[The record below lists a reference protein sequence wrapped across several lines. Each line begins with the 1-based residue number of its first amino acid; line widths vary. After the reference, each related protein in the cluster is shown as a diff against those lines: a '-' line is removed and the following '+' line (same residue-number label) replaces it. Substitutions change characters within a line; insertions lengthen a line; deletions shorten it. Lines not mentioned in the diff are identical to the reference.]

1 MAAGANGGAADRAA
15 VAAAPGG
22 AAVSGALG
30 VFHDANF
37 IIDGKPSGQGSG
49 GFTLSRQEAEA
60 ALVEARQIADDLADL
75 AEEAAELTQTRA
87 PADDPASQEF
97 NRVGV
102 EAFEKGAAHVAA
114 ERDYWL
120 SLVGALERALGSCSA
135 SMSRQ
140 VRRSAGRVARTPPAG
155 VTCDEAGCGGAGGGL
170 PARGGWLC
178 GRDGWHGGAGVRVI
192 GNGVRRFVGG
202 WFRVAAQRGARGGR
216 SVAGVGAGG

>member
-1 MAAGANGGAADRAA
+1 MAAGANGGAADRAAVAATQAA

-60 ALVEARQIADDLADL
+60 ALEEARGI
-75 AEEAAELTQTRA
+75 AEELGELAREAETLTQTRA

-120 SLVGALERALGSCSA
+120 SLVGALERALGIVQRFDEQA
-135 SMSRQ
+135 GQ
-140 VRRSAGRVARTPPAG
+140 EIGRS
-155 VTCDEAGCGGAGGGL
+155 GGQDTTGGGY
-170 PARGGWLC
+170 
-178 GRDGWHGGAGVRVI
+178 V
-192 GNGVRRFVGG
+192 
-202 WFRVAAQRGARGGR
+202 
-216 SVAGVGAGG
+216 